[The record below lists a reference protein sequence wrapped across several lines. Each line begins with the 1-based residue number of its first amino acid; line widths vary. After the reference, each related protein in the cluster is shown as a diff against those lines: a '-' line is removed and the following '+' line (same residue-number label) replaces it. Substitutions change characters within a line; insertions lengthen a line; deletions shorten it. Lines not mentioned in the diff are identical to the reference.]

1 VVLNKKMWKMA
12 KNEGQNERDDAK
24 FVYERRI
31 CNNAI
36 GNNAIGNNA
45 MGNNAI
51 GNNAIGIRTTSLAYE
66 QRDLHT
72 TSRLSSPL
80 QSAFCHQKN
89 ENIEN
94 S

>member
-1 VVLNKKMWKMA
+1 MA

-36 GNNAIGNNA
+36 GNNAI
-45 MGNNAI
+45 GNNAI

-80 QSAFCHQKN
+80 QSAFCLQKN
-89 ENIEN
+89 ESIEN
-94 S
+94 SWKKTWSF

>member
-1 VVLNKKMWKMA
+1 MA

-31 CNNAI
+31 C
-36 GNNAIGNNA
+36 NNAIGNNA

-66 QRDLHT
+66 QRDLHA

>member
-1 VVLNKKMWKMA
+1 MA
-12 KNEGQNERDDAK
+12 KNEGQNKRDDAK

-31 CNNAI
+31 C
-36 GNNAIGNNA
+36 NNAIGNNA

-94 S
+94 SWKKLDHSKS